1 MKINHILTI
10 LAFVCPTGPAALA
23 DVTSVPSAAAQ
34 ANEKVNI
41 LHVKDFGAIPD
52 DGKCDIKQ
60 INAAIAAAAAS
71 PPAVIEFDAGTYNLC
86 EPDQAPDAL
95 IAISKISDITLLG
108 KTAPDG
114 TPATIFER
122 NVKNLRDHLDAAK
135 QFKITDSS
143 KITIRNIVSD
153 NKPAFSS
160 AGKITAVDKEKDI
173 VEMEVFE
180 GLPHFDGM
188 QCFSANSWNLET
200 RQLIPVKALTIG
212 ADPGRFEH
220 QWQKVPGNNDRLY
233 HIQKMGF
240 ADRVKTGQG
249 ISWHFYVSG
258 KGAQFFIANSTNVTL
273 ENVHIRNIKQLGV
286 VVLFCKDLTFR
297 KVIVKPVAPQLA
309 VGSRDAFHLVC
320 NSGTLLVDSCYVKG
334 VRWDPFNVKSKFCLV
349 TGILDKRR
357 IKASTTRGVPTI
369 SELSNRTAV
378 FWTGERPQVLKI
390 VKADWD
396 NAVAGPGKENSR
408 IFSLEFAEDLPAT
421 VKAGSA
427 FTPHAWNFDLATFT
441 NCTFEGNCGRP
452 ILYQGENLQVSNC
465 CFNNNSYENIA
476 LGPIDAEEGGFVRNV
491 IISGNKFINS
501 TWDSTTSN
509 LPHNGSVKVYQ
520 NCYTLFKDE
529 PYNDG
534 IVIKN
539 NFFKGVNYDKDTSAI
554 SIANAQNVQISGNK
568 FVDCTKEVFIDNKS
582 TK

>member
-1 MKINHILTI
+1 MKLNHVLTT
-10 LAFVCPTGPAALA
+10 LSLGCLMGSAVFAEETAAP
-23 DVTSVPSAAAQ
+23 VKAAQ
-34 ANEKVNI
+34 ANEKVKI
-41 LHVKDFGAIPD
+41 LHVRDFGAIPD
-52 DGKCDIKQ
+52 DGKCDIKA
-60 INAAIAAAAAS
+60 INEAIAVAAS
-71 PPAVIEFDAGTYNLC
+71 KAPAIIEFEAGTYNLH
-86 EPDQAPDAL
+86 EPNQAPDAL
-95 IAISKISDITLLG
+95 IAISKISELTLLG

-143 KITIRNIVSD
+143 RITIRNIVSD

-188 QCFSANSWNLET
+188 QCFSANSWSLET
-200 RQLIPVKALTIG
+200 RQLLPVKPLTIG

-233 HIQKMGF
+233 NIQKMGF

-258 KGAQFFIANSTNVTL
+258 KGAQFFIANSTNVTM
-273 ENVHIRNIKQLGV
+273 ENVHIRNIKQVGV
-286 VVLFCKDLTFR
+286 GVLFCKDLTFR
-297 KVIVKPVAPQLA
+297 KVIVKPAAPQLA
-309 VGSRDAFHLVC
+309 AGSRDAFHLVC

-349 TGILDKRR
+349 TEILDKRR
-357 IKASTTRGVPTI
+357 IKVSTSKGVKTI
-369 SELSNRTAV
+369 SELSDSTVV
-378 FWTGERPQVLKI
+378 FWTGERPQVLKT
-390 VKADWD
+390 VKADWEKPVPD
-396 NAVAGPGKENSR
+396 SDKGTSR
-408 IFSLEFAEDLPAT
+408 SFTLEFSEDLPT
-421 VKAGSA
+421 NVKIDST
-427 FTPHAWNFDLATFT
+427 FTPHAWNFDLATFA

-452 ILYQGENLQVSNC
+452 ILYQGENLQVQNC
-465 CFNNNSYENIA
+465 LFKNNSYENIA
-476 LGPIDAEEGGFVRNV
+476 LGPIDVGEGGFVRNV
-491 IISGNKFINS
+491 IISGNEFINS

-509 LPHNGSVKVYQ
+509 LPHNGSVKAYQ
-520 NCYTLFKDE
+520 NCPSFFKDE

-534 IVIKN
+534 IVIKDN
-539 NFFKGVNYDKDTSAI
+539 LFKGISYDKDTSAI
-554 SIANAQNVQISGNK
+554 SITNAQNVQISGNR
-568 FVDCTKEVFIDNKS
+568 FEDCANEVFMDKRS